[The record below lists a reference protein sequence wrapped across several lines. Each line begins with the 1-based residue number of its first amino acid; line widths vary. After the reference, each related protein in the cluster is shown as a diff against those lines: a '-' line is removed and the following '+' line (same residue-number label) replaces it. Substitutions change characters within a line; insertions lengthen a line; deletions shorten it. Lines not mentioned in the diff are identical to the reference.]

1 MKQYFL
7 SIFALFSLISCGE
20 DEITMPLPR
29 SYFRIDLPAKS
40 YRPYSGSCPYTFEYP
55 AYSTLIMDTT
65 HPGEICWANLD
76 FAKLHAKIHLSYKT
90 GNANIKQYLE
100 DSRNLAYKHAIKA
113 SQIDEF
119 IISKPDQ
126 HVYGIVYEIG
136 GNAASSIQFHV
147 TDSSRHF
154 LRGALY
160 FYASPNADSLAPVI
174 SFVRSDIDH
183 LLKTFK
189 WKHE

>member
-1 MKQYFL
+1 MKQFVLCIFVMSFL
-7 SIFALFSLISCGE
+7 LSCGE

-40 YRPYSGSCPYTFEYP
+40 YRPNTGSCPYSFEYP
-55 AYSTLIMDTT
+55 SYSMLIMDTT

-76 FAKLHAKIHLSYKT
+76 FPKLNAKIHLSYKA
-90 GNANIKQYLE
+90 GKNNIAKYLE

-119 IISKPDQ
+119 MISNPEQ
-126 HVYGIVYEIG
+126 HVYGMVYEIG

-147 TDSSRHF
+147 TDSSQNF

-160 FYASPNADSLAPVI
+160 FYAMPNADSLAPVI

-189 WKHE
+189 WKN